1 MNDEM
6 VRKTLLL
13 VSIVCFTAAIALGTF
28 LVVGQDSSPSLSQ
41 PVDVQEAE
49 PIQETQQPQPQPQQ
63 QAENNSQSQNE
74 NENNNSGN
82 GTNVDDKVLKE
93 VNGNVRVIDKNFDGN
108 SVTITV
114 ETDRPTRVSLVDFD
128 EDRGWRT
135 QSYTVGKGRTNI
147 SMEQKYNDKY
157 VGVGAGGEGVI
168 IKSDEGIFDEI
179 FDISPTW
186 ITVRNNGI
194 VALLVLILAIFIR
207 VKERDLKGDNR
218 KAVLEA
224 PPPDFDKIEESPE
237 GEGGNDD

>member
-1 MNDEM
+1 MND
-6 VRKTLLL
+6 KIIQKLLL
-13 VSIVCFTAAIALGTF
+13 VIIIVCSSTALVLGAY
-28 LVVGQDSSPSLSQ
+28 LVVGQDFSTSSSQ
-41 PVDVQEAE
+41 PDVDLKEAE
-49 PIQETQQPQPQPQQ
+49 PIQETEQPQSQPQPRPQQ
-63 QAENNSQSQNE
+63 QTQNQNENNS
-74 NENNNSGN
+74 SGN
-82 GTNVDDKVLKE
+82 GTNVNTKVLKE
-93 VNGNVRVIDKNFDGN
+93 VNGDVRVIDKNFDGN

-207 VKERDLKGDNR
+207 VKERDLRGDNR

-224 PPPDFDKIEESPE
+224 PPPDFNKIDTSPE

>member
-1 MNDEM
+1 M

-13 VSIVCFTAAIALGTF
+13 ISIVCFTAALALSTF
-28 LVVGQDSSPSLSQ
+28 LVVGQDSLTSSSQ
-41 PVDVQEAE
+41 PDVDVQEAE
-49 PIQETQQPQPQPQQ
+49 PIQQTSQPQPQQ
-63 QAENNSQSQNE
+63 QAENDSQDSNQNE
-74 NENNNSGN
+74 NNSSGN
-82 GTNVDDKVLKE
+82 GANVDNEILKE
-93 VNGNVRVIDKNFDGN
+93 VNGDVRVIDKNFDGN
-108 SVTITV
+108 GVTITV

-168 IKSDEGIFDEI
+168 IKSDKGIFDEI

-218 KAVLEA
+218 KSVLEA
-224 PPPDFDKIEESPE
+224 PPPDFDKIETSPE

>member
-1 MNDEM
+1 MNDEI
-6 VRKTLLL
+6 VRKMLLL
-13 VSIVCFTAAIALGTF
+13 IIVVCSSTALVLGTY
-28 LVVGQDSSPSLSQ
+28 LVVGQNSSTSPSSIDLE
-41 PVDVQEAE
+41 EAE
-49 PIQETQQPQPQPQQ
+49 PIQQTEQPQPQPQPQTQ
-63 QAENNSQSQNE
+63 QQTQNDNNS
-74 NENNNSGN
+74 SGN
-82 GTNVDDKVLKE
+82 GTNVNTKVLKE
-93 VNGNVRVIDKNFDGN
+93 VNGDVRVIDKSFDGN

-186 ITVRNNGI
+186 ISVRNNGI

-207 VKERDLKGDNR
+207 VKERDLRGDNR

-224 PPPDFDKIEESPE
+224 PPPDFDKIDTSPE

>member
-1 MNDEM
+1 MRDEI
-6 VRKTLLL
+6 VRKFLLTII
-13 VSIVCFTAAIALGTF
+13 IVCSSTALVLGAYLF
-28 LVVGQDSSPSLSQ
+28 VGQDFSTSSSQ
-41 PVDVQEAE
+41 PDVDLKEAE
-49 PIQETQQPQPQPQQ
+49 PIQETEQPEPQPQNQND
-63 QAENNSQSQNE
+63 NNS
-74 NENNNSGN
+74 SGN
-82 GTNVDDKVLKE
+82 GTNINDKVLKE
-93 VNGNVRVIDKNFDGN
+93 VNGDVRVIDKNFDGN

-207 VKERDLKGDNR
+207 VKERDLRGDNR

-224 PPPDFDKIEESPE
+224 PPPDFDKIDTSPE